1 MPFVSKKQWKK
12 CFVSKGF
19 GGKVDCGEWARKT
32 KKKYKKLPETVEESK
47 TPPSFSEWLR
57 HRQTQDEDS

>member
-32 KKKYKKLPETVEESK
+32 KKKYKKLPEKVDESVRK
-47 TPPSFSEWLR
+47 PFSEWLKA
-57 HRQTQDEDS
+57 RQMKEPGS